1 MCLIK
6 FVGFVNFCGP
16 KDWEVISIL
25 ILNFSVTLQYL
36 VPQCLDCS
44 WFFWSFIQVSN
55 SFCCNSYLEI
65 ILYRI
70 IYLGKVILV
79 LKKHFL
85 LYGFRVIF
93 MCSWRGMKNSHPS
106 NRKPGET
113 SSSALWSCTASCYIP
128 GIALGCKQS
137 SSRDRPWVSLSTVE
151 HNLAIAVKFIL

>member
-1 MCLIK
+1 MCLIT

-16 KDWEVISIL
+16 KDWEIVSIL

-79 LKKHFL
+79 LNKHFL
-85 LYGFRVIF
+85 LYGFQSDFHVF
-93 MCSWRGMKNSHPS
+93 LKGN
-106 NRKPGET
+106 E
-113 SSSALWSCTASCYIP
+113 
-128 GIALGCKQS
+128 KQS
-137 SSRDRPWVSLSTVE
+137 SLQQEAWRNIQLSSVVMHSFLLHSRNCSWV
-151 HNLAIAVKFIL
+151 